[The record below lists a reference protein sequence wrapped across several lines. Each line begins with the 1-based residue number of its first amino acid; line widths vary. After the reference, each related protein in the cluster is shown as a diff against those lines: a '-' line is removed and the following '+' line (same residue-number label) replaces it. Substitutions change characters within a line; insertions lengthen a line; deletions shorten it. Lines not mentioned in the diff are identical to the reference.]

1 VFVLEAIGLAVCIG
15 LLARLDVIG
24 FTREHQAVGL
34 STVLA
39 AAD

>member
-1 VFVLEAIGLAVCIG
+1 LVVCIG

-24 FTREHQAVGL
+24 FVRDGGREQPEMNA
-34 STVLA
+34 STLLA